1 MAPIECKFLLENA
14 HRTATTTSGANAV
27 GVAREAWLLE
37 REAHRAATTTSGA
50 NAVGVARE
58 AWLLEREAH
67 RTATTT
73 SGANAVGVADK
84 TETATSSVLTIVF
97 VLLVLVL
104 VLVLLVLVLVLVHHW
119 VTQPGTFSG
128 MTSSV
133 WRQNAWWGE
142 STALDPYDIQ
152 PRQVNGAPFSVC
164 TQITQPTR

>member
-14 HRTATTTSGANAV
+14 HRT
-27 GVAREAWLLE
+27 
-37 REAHRAATTTSGA
+37 ATTTSGA

-97 VLLVLVL
+97 VLLVL